1 MKLLIRSSSSILTRR
16 WTDGIIR
23 DKILKIWRRGALTYR
38 IISQWNDIEL
48 RGSPIGIRI
57 KVECRDI
64 GAKGVWHGVMGSGD
78 WASWKQRMHTCRNIW
93 EQGLIK
99 IGMIR
104 NIRTCLLLLLWWL
117 ALVLIGLKGIKE
129 QVGRREERI

>member
-1 MKLLIRSSSSILTRR
+1 MFLVCVVSTVHR

-64 GAKGVWHGVMGSGD
+64 GARGGVAWGD
-78 WASWKQRMHTCRNIW
+78 GEWRLG
-93 EQGLIK
+93 EQE
-99 IGMIR
+99 
-104 NIRTCLLLLLWWL
+104 
-117 ALVLIGLKGIKE
+117 AEDAYV
-129 QVGRREERI
+129 